1 MMMMTLH
8 KKKMI
13 KYQLYES
20 FLKKILE
27 IVILRLSKLNKNM
40 FSQIKKI
47 WKEKKKWEMI
57 VIIEVLKIKIYI
69 CSKIWGK

>member
-1 MMMMTLH
+1 MMMTLH